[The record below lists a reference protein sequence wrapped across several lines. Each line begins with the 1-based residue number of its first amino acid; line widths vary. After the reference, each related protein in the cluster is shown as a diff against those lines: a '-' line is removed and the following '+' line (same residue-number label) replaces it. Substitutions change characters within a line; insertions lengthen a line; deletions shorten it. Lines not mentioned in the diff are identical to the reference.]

1 MSPLLGLPLLGL
13 SCAVLALG
21 VRVLRRWRVRRW
33 LRRAGGLVLII
44 PSVLGLVV
52 SGFVSWA
59 LYRGQPDEVSEE
71 WFAGVRYQ
79 RIVRRQPRPFV
90 AHLVQVDLRE
100 PGIDVLVSP
109 HQPTASGDVLADR
122 TSGFAA
128 RHGVQ
133 VAINANY
140 FYPFQNN
147 HPLDYTPHVGDP
159 VQIVGL
165 AASRG
170 QSYGGEDGETEGM
183 ITLYL
188 SRDRRIS
195 FEQPVGEVWQAIS
208 GLGYVVRDG
217 APVAFEDK
225 ENNRKPY
232 PRSIVAVDVT
242 GRYLVLLVVDG
253 KQPHYSEGLTLE
265 ETATLLL
272 EHGVRTAIQLDGGG
286 SATLVR
292 QEGQG
297 NVRFVSTPINFRIPG
312 WERPVGNHLGIS
324 ARPLGVTP
332 RIH

>member
-1 MSPLLGLPLLGL
+1 MSPLLGFPLLALCCGL
-13 SCAVLALG
+13 LALG
-21 VRVLRRWRVRRW
+21 VRVLRRWKVRRW
-33 LRRAGGLVLII
+33 LRRAGGLVLIV
-44 PSVLGLVV
+44 PSVLGLAV
-52 SGFVSWA
+52 SGFVIWA
-59 LYRGQPDEVSEE
+59 LYRGQPEAVSEE

-79 RIVRRQPRPFV
+79 RLVGQQPRPIV

-100 PGIDVLVSP
+100 PGIDFLVSP
-109 HQPTASGDVLADR
+109 HQPSASGDVLADR

-128 RHGVQ
+128 RYGVQ

-140 FYPFQNN
+140 FYPFENN

-170 QSYGGEDGETEGM
+170 QRYGGEDGETEGM

-188 SRDRRIS
+188 SRDRRIR
-195 FEQPVGEVWQAIS
+195 FEQPLGEVWQAIS

-217 APVAFEDK
+217 APMAFEDK

-232 PRSIVAVDVT
+232 PRSIAAVDAT
-242 GRYLVLLVVDG
+242 GRYLLLLVVDG

-265 ETATLLL
+265 ETAELLL
-272 EHGVRTAIQLDGGG
+272 RHGAHTAIQLDGGG

-292 QEGQG
+292 QDGQG
-297 NVRFVSTPINFRIPG
+297 DVSHANTPINFRVPG
-312 WERPVGNHLGIS
+312 WERPVGNHLGIY
-324 ARPLGVTP
+324 ARVTP